1 MRTEALKAMTAEELE
16 DYARAMGFTLKA
28 LTDKDDK
35 VDMIQR
41 RRARS
46 VTVPVFGIDLDIE
59 VRRFRSSRFADVI
72 QSPRR
77 TGEQL
82 IGAFKGLLGD
92 GQFSR
97 LLDACADE
105 DGETD
110 EDALAVAMNRILDCE
125 DLKNY

>member
-1 MRTEALKAMTAEELE
+1 MRTETLKAMTAEELE

-28 LTDKDDK
+28 LADKDDK
-35 VDMIQR
+35 VEMIQR

-46 VTVPVFGIDLDIE
+46 VTVPVFGLDLDIE

-72 QSPRR
+72 QSPHR
-77 TGEQL
+77 TGAQL
-82 IGAFKGLLGD
+82 LGAFRGLLGD
-92 GQFSR
+92 EQFSS

-110 EDALAVAMNRILDCE
+110 EDALAVAMNRILACE